1 MTAEDQKIEELI
13 FMMRRVGLD
22 LSLRLEQELRH
33 GDLSGVQVYLMV
45 YLLRHHRDG
54 TYLTEICKEVG
65 VSKSTLSA
73 LLKKLRKSGYIR
85 FEENPEDIRR
95 KKVLPTEKLMQ
106 EGAVFV
112 EQARQMEAQIC
123 GVLDAEEK
131 QEFWRLGRKILTR
144 FSEMDC
150 IRTNKMTEQEVSV
163 L

>member
-73 LLKKLRKSGYIR
+73 LLNKLRKSGYIR

-95 KKVLPTEKLMQ
+95 KKVLPTEK
-106 EGAVFV
+106 
-112 EQARQMEAQIC
+112 
-123 GVLDAEEK
+123 

-150 IRTNKMTEQEVSV
+150 IRTHKMTEQEVSV

>member
-1 MTAEDQKIEELI
+1 MESDGRGSED
-13 FMMRRVGLD
+13 RRTDIYDAKSRLD

-95 KKVLPTEKLMQ
+95 KKVLPT
-106 EGAVFV
+106 
-112 EQARQMEAQIC
+112 R
-123 GVLDAEEK
+123 
-131 QEFWRLGRKILTR
+131 
-144 FSEMDC
+144 
-150 IRTNKMTEQEVSV
+150 N
-163 L
+163 

>member
-73 LLKKLRKSGYIR
+73 LLKKLRKSGYLR

-95 KKVLPTEKLMQ
+95 KKVLPTETSSGLPSP
-106 EGAVFV
+106 
-112 EQARQMEAQIC
+112 
-123 GVLDAEEK
+123 
-131 QEFWRLGRKILTR
+131 TR
-144 FSEMDC
+144 PPYG
-150 IRTNKMTEQEVSV
+150 
-163 L
+163 